1 MNEMSLEH
9 GNLDRS
15 YVATLLLGQVKY
27 DPVYGIKN
35 VIQTVKD
42 QLGFDVSYAKA
53 WYSLKMAR
61 EKVYGTWE
69 SSVRKLPRLMG
80 AIQKW
85 NPGTV
90 VEWEHKGFQHSSG
103 AYVIKYVFW
112 AFKPCI
118 EGFQFC
124 RKVISVDGTH
134 LYTKYKHKM
143 LIAAA
148 MDGNQQMVSKH
159 IVRGMFGMCLI
170 SDCNA
175 GLMGAID
182 NIPEFVPPRGVHRLC
197 LRHVCSNF
205 NNRLKDF
212 CWIAGSEYQIRKFDR
227 IMEEIRGIKPEAR
240 YYLYQIEKQKWTA
253 SHDGGWRCGILTIKI
268 LECINGVLKG
278 ARRLHVTAIADM
290 TSHRSVSHFDQR
302 MTKSS
307 VMLKNN
313 QLWTDYA

>member
-1 MNEMSLEH
+1 MNEISLEH

-15 YVATLLLGQVKY
+15 YVATLLLGQVKC
-27 DPVYGIKN
+27 DHVYRIKN

-42 QLGFDVSYAKA
+42 QLEFDISYAKA

-80 AIQKW
+80 ALQKW
-85 NPGTV
+85 NSGTV
-90 VEWEHKGFQHSSG
+90 VEWEHKGFQCPSG

-148 MDGNQQMVSKH
+148 MDGNQQMMSKH
-159 IVRGMFGMCLI
+159 IVRGMSGMCLI
-170 SDCNA
+170 SDRNA
-175 GLMGAID
+175 GLMGAIEY
-182 NIPEFVPPRGVHRLC
+182 IPDFIPPRGVHRLC

-205 NNRLKDF
+205 NNRFKNVQLKNL
-212 CWIAGSEYQIRKFDR
+212 CWRAGSEYQIRKFDR
-227 IMEEIRGIKPEAR
+227 IMDEIRGIKPEAR
-240 YYLYQIEKQKWTA
+240 YYLDQIEKEKWTA
-253 SHDGGWRCGILTIKI
+253 SHDGDG
-268 LECINGVLKG
+268 GV
-278 ARRLHVTAIADM
+278 V
-290 TSHRSVSHFDQR
+290 F
-302 MTKSS
+302 
-307 VMLKNN
+307 
-313 QLWTDYA
+313 